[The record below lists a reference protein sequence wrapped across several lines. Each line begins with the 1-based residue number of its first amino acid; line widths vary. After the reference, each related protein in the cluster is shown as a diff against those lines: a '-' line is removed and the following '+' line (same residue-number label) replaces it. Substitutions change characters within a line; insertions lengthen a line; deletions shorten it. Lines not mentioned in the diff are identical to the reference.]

1 MALARE
7 QHAGGGSGGDT
18 AGSSSGGGL
27 TLFYVPVQRDEQGR
41 PQATGCRPRHL
52 LVAHLTPAVV
62 PGPRRC
68 FPQPSVPQSAPLPS
82 LRLPACRRVL
92 RWCG

>member
-7 QHAGGGSGGDT
+7 QHAGGGSNGDT

-52 LVAHLTPAVV
+52 LVAYLRPALV
-62 PGPRRC
+62 PGPGRFAQAG
-68 FPQPSVPQSAPLPS
+68 FPQQPNPS
-82 LRLPACRRVL
+82 ACASPRAA
-92 RWCG
+92 GI